1 MPNLMVRIIRPI
13 EDSAEKEYIKEF
25 FRFIGCFFSDIAV
38 EDAFPNNWNDALVP
52 VDEENTVD
60 VVVNCPEE
68 DLYYQECRRLGVK
81 RLYCSFSFHTRD
93 PHITDVQQKEPVNR
107 GLTKKQARQ
116 QLLRQLIA
124 NIWNDDP
131 VTKKQ
136 IFDIVDLYL
145 GKGKEAKEE
154 RGELFY
160 FLQAKRCLRVL
171 TMGEVLKDPNAQV
184 TSIPMLPY
192 IENCLSALWGV
203 YLGLEG
209 RTDSYSCY
217 ARINAGNMI
226 REIVTKLY
234 DSERLKIRNIAADG
248 KYLEI
253 PQPLSLL
260 RQLRELL
267 DRDPGFV
274 SAYLLM
280 ANVYKLSNAPDEA
293 EAWCYEQLLK
303 LVPKKQRGHA
313 FVWYRS
319 AYYYEKKLMDVDKAL
334 EHYRCA
340 VKLNPDCYQA
350 LFKLGYYAAADN
362 RFNEAEA
369 LLHRTIQAIFRGR
382 STDPNEDGEYRNW
395 LSLSLKDSQ
404 YVYKAYMLLAK
415 IALNRNQEYTLKSH
429 IGRACMA
436 ATRFDEATLI
446 RHISAAN
453 DQQFKDFLAYHQW
466 STPVWAMWQVL
477 KPWSEDIVQDYFVRD
492 IVRRHME
499 RWK

>member
-1 MPNLMVRIIRPI
+1 MPNLMVRIIRSI

-25 FRFIGCFFSDIAV
+25 LRFIGCFFSDIAV
-38 EDAFPNNWNDALVP
+38 EDNIPYNWNDALVP
-52 VDEENTVD
+52 SAEENTVD
-60 VVVNCPEE
+60 VVINCPEE
-68 DLYYQECRRLGVK
+68 DRYYQECRRLGIK
-81 RLYCSFSFHTRD
+81 RLYCSFSFHTRAAQV
-93 PHITDVQQKEPVNR
+93 TDVQQMNPPKK
-107 GLTKKQARQ
+107 GATKKDARQ
-116 QLLRQLIA
+116 QILRHLIEYMWKEDPETEKQVLNIA
-124 NIWNDDP
+124 N
-131 VTKKQ
+131 
-136 IFDIVDLYL
+136 LYL
-145 GKGKEAKEE
+145 GTQK
-154 RGELFY
+154 GELFY

-192 IENCLSALWGV
+192 IESCLSALWEV
-203 YLGLEG
+203 YVGLEG
-209 RTDSYSCY
+209 CTDSYSTY

-226 REIVTKLY
+226 LEIITKLY
-234 DSERLKIRNIAADG
+234 DSEWPRLRSIAANG
-248 KYLEI
+248 KCLEI
-253 PQPLSLL
+253 PRPFSLL
-260 RQLRELL
+260 QQLQELL
-267 DRDPGFV
+267 GRDPRFV

-280 ANVYKLSNAPDEA
+280 ANVYKRSGAPEEA
-293 EAWCYEQLLK
+293 EAMCYQKMLE
-303 LVPKKQRGHA
+303 LVPNKQSGHA

-319 AYYYEKKLMDVDKAL
+319 AYYYEKKLMDVDTAL
-334 EHYRCA
+334 KHYQEA
-340 VKLNPDCYQA
+340 VRLNPSCYQA
-350 LFKLGYYAAADN
+350 LFKLGYYAAAAN
-362 RFNEAEA
+362 RFNEAEE
-369 LLHRTIQAIFRGR
+369 LLNRTIQAIFRGR

-404 YVYKAYMLLAK
+404 YVYKAYMLLAR

-499 RWK
+499 RWKQM